1 MQPPSHDSQAGLT
14 SCRRAS
20 IVAPIRAAA
29 AAPVPTTTAE
39 PAPAKVVGIAA
50 DITQLVGYT
59 PMVYLNKVI
68 GKVRMMM
75 AAWQRGPVDNNLPC
89 SCMM

>member
-1 MQPPSHDSQAGLT
+1 MQPPSHDSQAGLP

-39 PAPAKVVGIAA
+39 PAPAKVVGIAG

-68 GKVRMMM
+68 GKVRMT
-75 AAWQRGPVDNNLPC
+75 AAWQRDPVANLRR